1 MTVRLFGP
9 VASGQWP
16 DPMCLDMFYKNEFS
30 SDSSGYLIL
39 KMSWDILY
47 KNMASLL
54 NDFFDDSSDIL
65 LEKMSLDIL
74 YKNMVSPLDEF
85 YDDSSDVEAPT
96 THTCEQLIKEKLNY
110 YWVIIMGSPCMN
122 TVLLFLYILG
132 RIESLITNITS
143 IMSEV

>member
-1 MTVRLFGP
+1 
-9 VASGQWP
+9 
-16 DPMCLDMFYKNEFS
+16 
-30 SDSSGYLIL
+30 
-39 KMSWDILY
+39 MSWDILY

-96 THTCEQLIKEKLNY
+96 THTCEQLIKEKLN
-110 YWVIIMGSPCMN
+110 
-122 TVLLFLYILG
+122 
-132 RIESLITNITS
+132 
-143 IMSEV
+143 